1 MITFDKIVNKLL
13 KKWWKVIFKDDI
25 FEIIDPEK
33 KPEYTTLVNKT
44 IYLLKSKNIIKTIRN
59 GVYIIPDKMD
69 EKLNEI
75 DLIEKYYFDFVKKYI
90 AENVGSE
97 YFISG
102 KKSLE
107 IHLKNYSIPEKL
119 VIINRKINKKV
130 LIGNY
135 LIVFKTITAGKV
147 NLFQKL
153 SKLTKTV
160 IMDWVNFRISNLE
173 LALVETSL
181 ISDNIEWID
190 IELISKAIKKYAK
203 FFEKE
208 HFYTIWELKYIM
220 AFNRLKEI
228 SKNLDEK
235 LYQVF
240 LDIIKKN
247 GGLFIGEGLRKVI

>member
-13 KKWWKVIFKDDI
+13 KKWWKVIFSNDI

-33 KPEYTTLVNKT
+33 KPEYKTIVNKT

-59 GVYIIPDKMD
+59 WVYIIPDKDD

-75 DLIEKYYFDFVKKYI
+75 DLIEKYYFSFVKKYI
-90 AENVGSE
+90 AENVWSE
-97 YFISG
+97 YFISW

-130 LIGNY
+130 FIWNY
-135 LIVFKTITAGKV
+135 CIIFKTISSWKV

-153 SKLTKTV
+153 SKLTKSAL
-160 IMDWVNFRISNLE
+160 IEWVNFKISNLE
-173 LALVETSL
+173 LALVETSV
-181 ISDNIEWID
+181 ISDNIEGID
-190 IELISKAIKKYAK
+190 IELLSKAIKKYGK
-203 FFEKE
+203 FFILEN
-208 HFYTIWELKYIM
+208 FYTIWELKYIM

-228 SKNLDEK
+228 SKNIDKK
-235 LYQVF
+235 LYEVF

-247 GGLFIGEGLRKVI
+247 WGLFIWEWLRKIV

>member
-13 KKWWKVIFKDDI
+13 KKWWKIIFLNDI
-25 FEIIDPEK
+25 FEIVDPEK
-33 KPEYTTLVNKT
+33 KPEYATIVNKT
-44 IYLLKSKNIIKTIRN
+44 IYRLKSENIIKTIRN
-59 GVYIIPDKMD
+59 GVYIIPNKED

-75 DLIEKYYFDFVKKYI
+75 DLIEKYYFAFVKKYI
-90 AENVGSE
+90 VENIWSE

-130 LIGNY
+130 FIWKY
-135 LIVFKTITAGKV
+135 QIIFKTITAWKV

-153 SKLTKTV
+153 SCLTKSV
-160 IMDWVNFRISNLE
+160 EIQWVNFKISNLE
-173 LALVETSL
+173 LALVETSI
-181 ISDNIEWID
+181 ISDNLEWID

-203 FFEKE
+203 FFEIE
-208 HFYTIWELKYIM
+208 HFYVIWELKYIM

-247 GGLFIGEGLRKVI
+247 WWLFIGEWLRKII

>member
-1 MITFDKIVNKLL
+1 MISFDKIVNKML
-13 KKWWKVIFKDDI
+13 KKGGKVIFKDDI
-25 FEIIDPEK
+25 FDIIDPEK

-59 GVYIIPDKMD
+59 GVYIIPDKQD

-75 DLIEKYYFDFVKKYI
+75 DLIEKYYFSFVKKYI

-107 IHLKNYSIPEKL
+107 IHLKNFSIPEK
-119 VIINRKINKKV
+119 IIIVNRKLNKKV

-135 LIVFKTITAGKV
+135 QIIFKTISAGKV

-160 IMDWVNFRISNLE
+160 SIEGVNFKISNLE
-173 LALVETSL
+173 LALIETSL
-181 ISDNIEWID
+181 ISDSLEGVD
-190 IELISKAIKKYAK
+190 IELLSKAIKKYGK
-203 FFEKE
+203 FFQTEY
-208 HFYTIWELKYIM
+208 FYTIGELKYIM

-228 SKNLDEK
+228 SKHIDEK
-235 LYQVF
+235 LYLVF

-247 GGLFIGEGLRKVI
+247 GGLFIGEGLRKVV

>member
-25 FEIIDPEK
+25 FDIIDPEK
-33 KPEYTTLVNKT
+33 KPEYSTIVSKT
-44 IYLLKSKNIIKTIRN
+44 VYRLKAENIIKTIRN
-59 GVYIIPDKMD
+59 GVYIIPDAFD

-75 DLIEKYYFDFVKKYI
+75 DLIEKYYFAFVKKYI

-107 IHLKNYSIPEKL
+107 IHLKNFSIPDK
-119 VIINRKINKKV
+119 IIIVNRKLNKK
-130 LIGNY
+130 IFIWNY
-135 LIVFKTITAGKV
+135 QIIFKTISAWKV

-153 SKLTKTV
+153 SKFTKTV
-160 IMDWVNFRISNLE
+160 SIDGVNFKISNLE
-173 LALVETSL
+173 LSLIETSL
-181 ISDNIEWID
+181 ISDSLEGVD
-190 IELISKAIKKYAK
+190 IELISKAIKKYGK
-203 FFEKE
+203 FFQTEY
-208 HFYTIWELKYIM
+208 FYAIWELKYIM

-228 SKNLDEK
+228 SKHIDEK

-247 GGLFIGEGLRKVI
+247 WGLFIGEWLRKVV

>member
-1 MITFDKIVNKLL
+1 MITFDKIVNKML

-25 FEIIDPEK
+25 FDIIDPEK

-59 GVYIIPDKMD
+59 GVYIIPDKQD

-75 DLIEKYYFDFVKKYI
+75 DLIEKYYFSFVKKYI

-107 IHLKNYSIPEKL
+107 IHLKNFSIPEK
-119 VIINRKINKKV
+119 IIIVNRKLNKKV
-130 LIGNY
+130 LIWNY
-135 LIVFKTITAGKV
+135 QIIFKTVSAWKV

-160 IMDWVNFRISNLE
+160 SIEWVNFKISNLE
-173 LALVETSL
+173 LALIETSL
-181 ISDNIEWID
+181 ISDSFEWID
-190 IELISKAIKKYAK
+190 IELLSKAIKKYGK
-203 FFEKE
+203 FFQTEY
-208 HFYTIWELKYIM
+208 FYTIWELKYIM

-228 SKNLDEK
+228 SKHIDEK
-235 LYQVF
+235 LYLVF

-247 GGLFIGEGLRKVI
+247 WGLFIWEGLRKVV

>member
-13 KKWWKVIFKDDI
+13 KKWWKVIFSGDI

-33 KPEYTTLVNKT
+33 KPEYTTIVNKT

-59 GVYIIPDKMD
+59 GVYIVPLKED

-75 DLIEKYYFDFVKKYI
+75 DLIEKYYFAFVKKYI
-90 AENVGSE
+90 AENVWSE

-130 LIGNY
+130 FIWNY
-135 LIVFKTITAGKV
+135 QIIFKTITAWKV

-153 SKLTKTV
+153 SKLTKWV
-160 IMDWVNFRISNLE
+160 EIDWVNFKISNLE
-173 LALVETSL
+173 LALVETSV

-203 FFEKE
+203 FFETE

-228 SKNLDEK
+228 SKHIDKNL
-235 LYQVF
+235 YGVF

-247 GGLFIGEGLRKVI
+247 GWLFIWEWLRKIV

>member
-13 KKWWKVIFKDDI
+13 RKWWKVIFKDDI

-33 KPEYTTLVNKT
+33 KPEYTTFVNKT

-59 GVYIIPDKMD
+59 WVYIIPDKED
-69 EKLNEI
+69 LKLNEI
-75 DLIEKYYFDFVKKYI
+75 DLIEKYYFAFVKKFI
-90 AENVGSE
+90 SENVWSE

-130 LIGNY
+130 FIWNY
-135 LIVFKTITAGKV
+135 QIIFKTITSGKL

-153 SKLTKTV
+153 SKLTKSV
-160 IMDWVNFRISNLE
+160 EIEWVNFKISNLE
-173 LALVETSL
+173 LAVVETSV
-181 ISDNIEWID
+181 ISDNIEWVD
-190 IELISKAIKKYAK
+190 LELISKAIKKYAK
-203 FFEKE
+203 FFETE

-228 SKNLDEK
+228 SKNLDKK

-247 GGLFIGEGLRKVI
+247 WGLFIGEGLRKVI

>member
-44 IYLLKSKNIIKTIRN
+44 IYLLKSKNVIKTIRN
-59 GVYIIPDKMD
+59 GVYIIPDKED

-75 DLIEKYYFDFVKKYI
+75 DLIEKYYFAFVKKYI

-102 KKSLE
+102 KKTLE
-107 IHLKNYSIPEKL
+107 IHLKNFSIPEK
-119 VIINRKINKKV
+119 IIIVNRKINKKV
-130 LIGNY
+130 MIGNY
-135 LIVFKTITAGKV
+135 QVVFKTISAWKI

-153 SKLTKTV
+153 SKLTKSVSIEGIT
-160 IMDWVNFRISNLE
+160 FKISNLE
-173 LALVETSL
+173 LALVETCL
-181 ISDNIEWID
+181 ISDTLEWID
-190 IELISKAIKKYAK
+190 IELLSKAIKKYGK
-203 FFEKE
+203 FFQTE
-208 HFYTIWELKYIM
+208 HFYTIGELKYGM

-228 SKNLDEK
+228 SKHIDTK
-235 LYQVF
+235 LYEVF

>member
-44 IYLLKSKNIIKTIRN
+44 IYRLKSEKVIKTIRN

-90 AENVGSE
+90 VENVRSE
-97 YFISG
+97 YFISW

-135 LIVFKTITAGKV
+135 LIIFKTITSGKV

-153 SKLTKTV
+153 SKLTKIV
-160 IMDWVNFRISNLE
+160 EMEWIWFKISNLE
-173 LALVETSL
+173 LALVETSV
-181 ISDNIEWID
+181 ISDNIEGID
-190 IELISKAIKKYAK
+190 IELISKAIKKYGK
-203 FFEKE
+203 FFILEN
-208 HFYTIWELKYIM
+208 FYTIWELKYIM